1 MRIIFRLFLLFIL
14 GLLLYRIIRKALF
27 PSRSSRNSK
36 ILFKNKPN
44 SINEMVQDPQC
55 GLYITKKEAYADKI
69 GTKLVYFCSK
79 ECYQKYLQD
88 NQNKGVKK

>member
-1 MRIIFRLFLLFIL
+1 
-14 GLLLYRIIRKALF
+14 
-27 PSRSSRNSK
+27 
-36 ILFKNKPN
+36 
-44 SINEMVQDPQC
+44 MVQDPQC